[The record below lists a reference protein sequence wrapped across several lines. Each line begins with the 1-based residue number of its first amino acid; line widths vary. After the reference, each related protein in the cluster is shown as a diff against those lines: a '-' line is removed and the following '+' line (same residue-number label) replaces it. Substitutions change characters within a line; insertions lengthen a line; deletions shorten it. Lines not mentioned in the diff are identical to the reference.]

1 LIISLAQVQPK
12 YRDMAYNLASQE
24 TFIRHAAELGAE
36 LIIFPEL
43 SITGYEPTLAQEM
56 ATDIADDR
64 FQMFQEL
71 ADQLHITIIT
81 SAPLQTSEGIT
92 ISLLIY
98 QTGTPVQVYSK
109 QFLPADEE
117 PFFVPQQCS
126 YSLESGLRMGLAIC
140 YELSVKEHFESSV
153 KGGMDIYMA
162 STAKT
167 ADGSE
172 SAHNRMSELAGEHGI
187 MTLFV
192 NSIGPADGV
201 ICNGRSAAWN
211 RDGKLLGELAT
222 DSEGLLIVDTDKQVI
237 KEAIHIG

>member
-1 LIISLAQVQPK
+1 
-12 YRDMAYNLASQE
+12 MAYNLASQE
-24 TFIRHAAELGAE
+24 TFIRQAAELGAE

-56 ATDIADDR
+56 ATDVEDER

-71 ADQLHITIIT
+71 ADQLHITVIT
-81 SAPLQTSEGIT
+81 STPLRSADGVT

-109 QFLPADEE
+109 QYLHADEE

-126 YSLESGLRMGLAIC
+126 FSLEADIRIGLAIC
-140 YELSVKEHFESSV
+140 YELSVKEHFESAM
-153 KGGMDIYMA
+153 KDGMDIYMA

-167 ADGSE
+167 ADGSN
-172 SAHNRMSELAGEHGI
+172 SAHERLSKLAAENEI

-192 NSIGPADGV
+192 NNIGPADGV
-201 ICNGRSAAWN
+201 TCNGRSAIWDTN
-211 RDGKLLGELAT
+211 GQKLGELST
-222 DSEGLLIVDTDKQVI
+222 DSEGLLIVDTKQQVI
-237 KEAIHIG
+237 KKAIDF

>member
-1 LIISLAQVQPK
+1 MIITLAQVQPK

-24 TFIRHAAELGAE
+24 TFIRQAAESGSE

-43 SITGYEPTLAQEM
+43 SISGYEPTLATEF
-56 ATDIADDR
+56 ATTTDDKR

-81 SAPLQTSEGIT
+81 SAPLRSEDGIT

-98 QTGTPVQVYSK
+98 QTGAPVQVYSK
-109 QFLPADEE
+109 QYLPDDEV

-126 YSLESGLRMGLAIC
+126 YRLESGLRIGLAIC
-140 YELSVKEHFESSV
+140 YELSVKEHFEQSN
-153 KGGMDIYMA
+153 KGGLDIYMA

-167 ADGSE
+167 ADGSVK
-172 SAHNRMSELAGEHGI
+172 AHERMAELARDHGI

-192 NSIGPADGV
+192 NSLGPADGV
-201 ICNGRSAAWN
+201 VCNGRSAAWDKN
-211 RDGKLLGELAT
+211 GQKLGELSS
-222 DSEGLLIVDTDKQVI
+222 DSEGLLIVDTEQQIIQD
-237 KEAIHIG
+237 AILIG